1 MVSEQ
6 PAEWLGEATMRWKL
20 ASGKATCGSY
30 GVVDCSFHSR
40 SPSSL
45 FACFPDSPYHS
56 ACSARNENLLEAD
69 YYLQEFLHSLSL
81 SHTHILTHTHTQ
93 SHARSPSQ
101 CNSDSLDPWKAW
113 SMKRMPKRQEN
124 RWKLDTTSPSLKSP
138 SWVSWSAYCC
148 HSHLVKP
155 PPSSSQDPHPTSGSL
170 WRSDYLQSRIPYIAA
185 LSNSFKA
192 PPTHPGQPPRD
203 WMGTFLSFPEDWK
216 TWPQNHPAPELPGQ
230 SVPSPIAERCKPWD
244 SHDWKPKDR
253 VLNNCESLGREVT

>member
-1 MVSEQ
+1 MELLTVVSIQEVPQ
-6 PAEWLGEATMRWKL
+6 VSSHAFRTRLTTALVRPEMKTSLKQIIT
-20 ASGKATCGSY
+20 
-30 GVVDCSFHSR
+30 SR
-40 SPSSL
+40 SS
-45 FACFPDSPYHS
+45 YT
-56 ACSARNENLLEAD
+56 
-69 YYLQEFLHSLSL
+69 LSL
-81 SHTHILTHTHTQ
+81 SHTHTYSLALTLNLMRARPHSVILILWTLE
-93 SHARSPSQ
+93 RRG
-101 CNSDSLDPWKAW
+101 PW
-113 SMKRMPKRQEN
+113 RECQRQEN